1 MFSILES
8 NRLSNSFVNDR
19 EKFYKIVQQIYS
31 LFNDI
36 IIKKQQ
42 QQEKNNNSNKK
53 YARSIS
59 RDFPKN
65 FFSSGFS
72 FNLILCNVKNIWN
85 LYMFFAAEIYK
96 IVRCYFCSMFV
107 FFRKG
112 TVAKSGSTILRG
124 QRTIHTYS
132 NRNII
137 VRKLL
142 PPGKP
147 KLLFRLEVPC
157 FFPRKHFEK
166 SIGS

>member
-1 MFSILES
+1 MFSLLES

-107 FFRKG
+107 FFR
-112 TVAKSGSTILRG
+112 TISCVFSMALRINFQYMSNEIHESTHEKRV
-124 QRTIHTYS
+124 
-132 NRNII
+132 NR
-137 VRKLL
+137 
-142 PPGKP
+142 
-147 KLLFRLEVPC
+147 F
-157 FFPRKHFEK
+157 
-166 SIGS
+166 